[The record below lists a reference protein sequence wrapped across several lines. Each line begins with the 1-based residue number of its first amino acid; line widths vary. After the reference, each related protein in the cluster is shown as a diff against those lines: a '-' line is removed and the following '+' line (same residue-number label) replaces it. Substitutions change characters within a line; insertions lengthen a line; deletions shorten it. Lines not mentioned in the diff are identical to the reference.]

1 MRAAAARFWRGWK
14 ALTAGIGDFQ
24 ARLLLTLCYF
34 VLLAPYAAI
43 LSKFADSLDL
53 RSKPA
58 ISAWLKRGAVPPDMR
73 TARRQY

>member
-1 MRAAAARFWRGWK
+1 
-14 ALTAGIGDFQ
+14 LTVGIGDFQ

-43 LSKFADSLDL
+43 LTKFADRLDL
-53 RSKPA
+53 RSNPPA
-58 ISAWLKRGAVPPDMR
+58 SAWLKRVVVHPDMR